1 MVDNNVN
8 SEELINSALSLK
20 DRLSGSEFPT
30 HILPQKMQEIVR
42 QTNECL
48 GFPIDFTASAM
59 IFAASVAI
67 GNTHI
72 VRFKRGWTDKVVLY
86 LAIVGD
92 AGMSKTH
99 PLNFAMKPIRDSDAK
114 SFERYKTEK
123 KEYDQLSSLSRK
135 EREAEGIVEPIA
147 PPTLKKFLISDATP
161 EALCK
166 VLNNNKRGIGLVVDE
181 LKGWLNN
188 FNRYNS
194 GSEEQMWLSNFSC
207 QPIIIDRSGSEP
219 MFISHTFTGVMGTIQ
234 DDLLKD
240 LLKGD
245 RKSSGFADRILFSI
259 CKNRE
264 IHSWSDIDLPSYVI
278 TMWSDILQKIIDLE
292 LIQDES
298 GNPISTEVEFEKS
311 ARAEIFRWER
321 EQNTALCRCEE
332 NKSMIGAY
340 KKLAT
345 YSLRFSLIIQMI
357 RWACGEAGKDYIDLT
372 SVKSAI
378 ALTEYFRETMHYVR
392 RIVNCSAALEK
403 LSPDKLSLFNL
414 LPSKFTTHEGTMLAE
429 ELGFSKQMFNR
440 FITDHKEDL
449 LNKQSRGVYKKMI

>member
-1 MVDNNVN
+1 MVNDNIN
-8 SEELINSALSLK
+8 SEELINNALSLK
-20 DRLSGSEFPT
+20 DRLAGSEFPT
-30 HILPQKMQEIVR
+30 HILPHKMQEIIR

-48 GFPIDFTASAM
+48 GFPIDFTAYAM
-59 IFAASVAI
+59 IFAASIAI

-99 PLNFAMKPIRDSDAK
+99 PLNFAIKPIRDSDAK

-123 KEYDQLSSLSRK
+123 KEYDQLSALSRK
-135 EREAEGIVEPIA
+135 EREAEGILEPIMA
-147 PPTLKKFLISDATP
+147 PTLKKFLISDATP

-194 GSEEQMWLSNFSC
+194 GSEEQLWLSNFSC

-219 MFISHTFTGVMGTIQ
+219 MFIAHTFTGVMGTIQ

-264 IHSWSDIDLPSYVI
+264 IHSWSDIDLPSYI
-278 TMWSDILQKIIDLE
+278 ISMWSDILQKIIDLE
-292 LIQDES
+292 LRQDES

-332 NKSMIGAY
+332 NRSMVGAY

-392 RIVNCSAALEK
+392 RIVNNSAALEN
-403 LSPDKLSLFNL
+403 LSSDKLTLFEQ
-414 LPSKFTTHEGTMLAE
+414 LPSEFTTKEGTKIAM
-429 ELGFSKQMFNR
+429 ELGFSQQSFNR
-440 FITDHKEDL
+440 FLAELKDNL
-449 LNKQSRGVYKKMI
+449 LNNHKHGFYKKII